1 MELFE
6 LAAVVLYFALELEV
20 LIIFVDVLV
29 EHEILHELVVH
40 LASEDDSHLK
50 DFSFEIIVDFLQL
63 VAVLLDLLSLA
74 SYPVKKL
81 PHVLELFMQFEI
93 LFGWRYNL
101 DDLDQLTFLLLDGL
115 HPLEL
120 LNGILLVVNVAL
132 ELYEFV
138 FQVSDQILIVVLLL
152 LCDLFLEK
160 QLGLD
165 LRELLLLFGQCLQQ
179 SKILLVD
186 LLDESLHLLVLVGR
200 AK

>member
-1 MELFE
+1 M
-6 LAAVVLYFALELEV
+6 
-20 LIIFVDVLV
+20 
-29 EHEILHELVVH
+29 
-40 LASEDDSHLK
+40 
-50 DFSFEIIVDFLQL
+50 
-63 VAVLLDLLSLA
+63 
-74 SYPVKKL
+74 
-81 PHVLELFMQFEI
+81 
-93 LFGWRYNL
+93 
-101 DDLDQLTFLLLDGL
+101 
-115 HPLEL
+115 
-120 LNGILLVVNVAL
+120 NVAL

-165 LRELLLLFGQCLQQ
+165 LRELLLLFGQCLEQ